1 MPVRSSSLPSLVIGG
16 LLLLGVYLTSWSS
29 YLLFH
34 SLAEIFS
41 IVVSVSIFLFAWNSL
56 NFVKA
61 RYLFVLATAYLF
73 VGCFDLIHMLSY
85 EGMHVVELK
94 RPDVSIQLWLIA
106 RFMEAFSLLALP
118 FFFKR
123 RPHHA
128 RVLWFYA
135 IVSTLLFL
143 SVVVFP
149 VFPEC
154 YKPGAGLTQFKI
166 ISEYVICGVLA
177 AAALFLHRRRH
188 ALQMMVYWLLMAS
201 IGFTIA
207 QELIFTLYT
216 DMYGTANLIGH
227 LLKIISYYL
236 VYRAVLVYGL
246 LNPYKSM
253 FRELENYSHALE
265 SRVAERTAALESRNR
280 ELKILSRQLMHAE
293 DTERR
298 RIARDLHDSIGQ
310 SLSAIKFHVENTV
323 SDIGD
328 RLGENDRMLLNRL
341 VPMIQSAITDVRRI
355 IRNLRPSMLDNLG
368 IMATIDWQCREFGS
382 VFTNIRIKK
391 QLEMA
396 DREVPDKLKG
406 PIFRVLQEALN
417 NIGKHSGASSVAIS
431 LFQRDGHVCFE
442 IEDDGCGFDPQSTR
456 LQELDRTGM
465 GLAGMK
471 ERLEL
476 SGALFTIDS
485 APGRGTRV
493 SAIWPLSGT
502 S

>member
-1 MPVRSSSLPSLVIGG
+1 M
-16 LLLLGVYLTSWSS
+16 GVYLTSWHS

-34 SLAEIFS
+34 SLSEIFS
-41 IVVSVSIFLFAWNSL
+41 IVVSFSIFLFAWNSL
-56 NFVKA
+56 NFVRA
-61 RYLFVLATAYLF
+61 RYLFILASAYLF
-73 VGCFDLIHMLSY
+73 VGCFDLMHMLTY
-85 EGMHVVELK
+85 EGMNVVALK
-94 RPDVSIQLWLIA
+94 RPDVAVQLWIAA
-106 RFMEAFSLLALP
+106 RFIEAFSLLALP
-118 FFFKR
+118 FFFNR
-123 RPHHA
+123 RPHHVH
-128 RVLWFYA
+128 VLLFYA
-135 IVSTLLFL
+135 FVSALLFL
-143 SVVVFP
+143 AVVVFP
-149 VFPEC
+149 VFPDL
-154 YKPGAGLTQFKI
+154 YSPGAGLTPFKI
-166 ISEYVICGVLA
+166 ISEYLICGALA
-177 AAALFLHRRRH
+177 AAALFLYLRRH
-188 ALQMMVYWLLMAS
+188 ALQMVVYRLLMAS

-207 QELIFTLYT
+207 QELMFTLYT
-216 DMYGTANLIGH
+216 DVYSPANLMGH
-227 LLKIISYYL
+227 LFKIISYYL

-246 LNPYKSM
+246 LNPYRSM
-253 FRELENYSHALE
+253 FRELENYSQTLE
-265 SRVAERTAALESRNR
+265 HRVAERTAALESRSR
-280 ELKILSRQLMHAE
+280 DLKILSRQLMHAE

-323 SDIGD
+323 ADIGD

-341 VPMIQSAITDVRRI
+341 VPMIKSAITDVRRI

-382 VFTNIRIKK
+382 VFKNIQIKK
-391 QLEMA
+391 SLEMG
-396 DREVPDKLKG
+396 DRDVPDSLKG

-431 LFQRDGHVCFE
+431 LFQRNGHVCFE
-442 IEDDGCGFDPQSTR
+442 IEDDGCGFDPETTR

-493 SAIWPLSGT
+493 KAIWPISGA

>member
-1 MPVRSSSLPSLVIGG
+1 M
-16 LLLLGVYLTSWSS
+16 GVYLTSWYS

-41 IVVSVSIFLFAWNSL
+41 IAVSFSIFLFAWNSL

-73 VGCFDLIHMLSY
+73 VGCFDLMHMLTY
-85 EGMHVVELK
+85 EGMNVVDLK
-94 RPDVSIQLWLIA
+94 SPDAAVQLWIAA
-106 RFMEAFSLLALP
+106 RFIEAFSLLALP
-118 FFFKR
+118 FFLNR
-123 RPHHA
+123 RPNHVH
-128 RVLWFYA
+128 VLLFYA
-135 IVSTLLFL
+135 AVSTLLFL
-143 SVVVFP
+143 SVFVFP
-149 VFPEC
+149 VFPDC
-154 YKPGAGLTQFKI
+154 YRPGTGLTPFKI

-177 AAALFLHRRRH
+177 AAALLLYRRRH
-188 ALQMMVYWLLMAS
+188 ALQMMVYWLLMTS
-201 IGFTIA
+201 IGFTIV
-207 QELIFTLYT
+207 QELMLTLYT
-216 DMYGTANLIGH
+216 DVYGTANLMGH
-227 LLKIISYYL
+227 LFKIISYYL

-246 LNPYKSM
+246 LSPYKSM
-253 FRELENYSHALE
+253 FRELESYSHTLE
-265 SRVAERTAALESRNR
+265 SRVAERTAALESRNQ

-323 SDIGD
+323 SDIGE
-328 RLGENDRMLLNRL
+328 RLGENDRMRINRL
-341 VPMIQSAITDVRRI
+341 VPMIKSAITDVRRI

-382 VFTNIRIKK
+382 VFPDIRIKK

-396 DREVPDKLKG
+396 DREVPDNLKG

-417 NIGKHSGASSVAIS
+417 NIGKHSGASKVKIS
-431 LFQRDGHVCFE
+431 LFQKDGYVCFE
-442 IEDDGCGFDPQSTR
+442 VEDDGCGFDPQTTR

-485 APGRGTRV
+485 APGKGTRV
-493 SAIWPLSGT
+493 RAIWPFSGAF
-502 S
+502 